1 MRKGNFMVSIK
12 DIAAALNVSTATV
25 SKALNDAKDIS
36 EKRKDQIIKKPEEIG
51 NTPNPIARALKTNK
65 TYNLGVLF
73 SDNADQGLAHDFFA
87 SILDSFKKRVEKA
100 GYDITFINT
109 SKEGR
114 HGKSL
119 LEHCRHRGFDGVFI
133 ACTDYE
139 VDEMI
144 ELSKSN
150 VPIVT
155 VDYAYEGKPSVF
167 SDNDDGVRQ
176 LVKYAV
182 DEGYKKIAYIH
193 GEMSAVTK
201 ERIDAF
207 YDETAKAGL
216 SITPG
221 FVREG
226 KYRDTLIA
234 EKITNEIL
242 DLPEKPDCIMYPDDY
257 SALGGVNALMMR
269 RINIYNGIEVI
280 GYDGI
285 LYKRGLP
292 ARITSF
298 IQDTPGMGI
307 AAAELLLRCIKE
319 PGYSDKIVV
328 KGKLIEHK
336 NIELMMGAK
345 LP

>member
-1 MRKGNFMVSIK
+1 MVSIK

-36 EKRKDQIIKKPEEIG
+36 EKRKEQIINKAKEMG
-51 NTPNPIARALKTNK
+51 YTPNPIARALKTNK

-87 SILDSFKKRVEKA
+87 SILDSFKKRVEKD

-119 LEHCRHRGFDGVFI
+119 LEHCRHRGFDGVLI

-144 ELSKSN
+144 ELSKSS
-150 VPIVT
+150 VPLVT
-155 VDYAYEGKPSVF
+155 IDYAYEGKPSVF
-167 SDNDDGVRQ
+167 SDNDDGMRQ
-176 LVKYAV
+176 LVRYAV
-182 DEGYKKIAYIH
+182 NAGYKKIAFIH
-193 GEMSAVTK
+193 GEMSPVTK
-201 ERIDAF
+201 ERVDAF
-207 YDETAKAGL
+207 LDETAKAGIMVPA
-216 SITPG
+216 SYIK
-221 FVREG
+221 EG
-226 KYRDTLIA
+226 KYRDTIIT
-234 EKITNEIL
+234 EKLTEEIL
-242 DLPEKPDCIMYPDDY
+242 KLPEKPECIMYPDDY
-257 SALGGVNALMMR
+257 SALGGVNVLMHR
-269 RINIYNGIEVI
+269 RINIYDDIEVI

-292 ARITSF
+292 ARITSL
-298 IQDTPGMGI
+298 IQDTAQMGLT
-307 AAAELLLRCIKE
+307 AAELLLRSIKE
-319 PGYSDKIVV
+319 PDFSDKVVV